1 MSEEINNKMCEV
13 MDHLFQRRCFKEFSP
28 CELKRIPLEYL
39 IDRVKPVELLEIWCN
54 LPREYQNNLE
64 LQIRLP
70 CFIHYNRPDSTTH
83 FDGPVPSQKLCYLC
97 NKNIYT
103 HVC

>member
-1 MSEEINNKMCEV
+1 MFWQPCVRLCKVKNI
-13 MDHLFQRRCFKEFSP
+13 EFTMPSHTK
-28 CELKRIPLEYL
+28 ELKRIPLEYL

-54 LPREYQNNLE
+54 LRREYQNNFE

-70 CFIHYNRPDSTTH
+70 CFIHYNRSDSTTH

-103 HVC
+103 HV